1 MRSFLVISV
10 GFGLFGMVVG
20 AAGQAHAQG
29 WTDDGTVVRLTT
41 KTDAVGIGTDLPTDK
56 LHVIG
61 NARIDGKV
69 VSEIL
74 AAPGSAILRLRIGG
88 HDALRLI
95 PTKISP
101 NLIGGSE
108 VNVVGAGVVGA
119 TIAGGG
125 DPSLAAPHP
134 NVITDSYG
142 TIGGGLGNQAGNAA
156 GTVNDAQWATVG
168 GGWANTASGE
178 GATVAGG
185 RLNVASDIFTAVGG
199 GNENVA
205 SSLYSTIGGG
215 FVNVASGQVSTV
227 AGGGGNEASGWLSAI
242 GGGWNNVASGN
253 RATVAGGDSNVAAGL
268 TSFAAGYRAQALHSG
283 AFVWADS
290 KNFNFG
296 SAVANQFRVRTT
308 GGAQFV
314 SAVNGSGGS
323 IAGVTLAA
331 GGNSW
336 AAISDRN
343 VKDNITPIDGRDV
356 VRRLAAIPITQW
368 NLKAQDP
375 TIKHLGPMAQDFYA
389 AFGLGEDERYI
400 NSADADGVALVSI
413 QALYQMLTA
422 LEQKTVELGR
432 IAENIEDLRARLA
445 RFERAAERPR

>member
-10 GFGLFGMVVG
+10 GFGLLGMVVG
-20 AAGQAHAQG
+20 AVGQAEAQG

-69 VSEIL
+69 VTGIV
-74 AAPGSAILRLRIGG
+74 AAPGSAILHLRIGG
-88 HDALRLI
+88 RDALRLA
-95 PTKISP
+95 PTKVSP
-101 NLIGGSE
+101 NIIGGAD
-108 VNVVGAGVVGA
+108 VNVIDPGVVGG

-125 DPSLAAPHP
+125 DATVADPNP
-134 NVITDSYG
+134 NVITDNFG
-142 TIGGGLGNQAGNAA
+142 TIGGGRANQAGDAA
-156 GTVNDAQWATVG
+156 GTVADALAATVG
-168 GGWANTASGE
+168 GGEFNTASGAS
-178 GATVAGG
+178 ATVAGG
-185 RLNVASDIFTAVGG
+185 ASNTAAHVA
-199 GNENVA
+199 
-205 SSLYSTIGGG
+205 
-215 FVNVASGQVSTV
+215 STV
-227 AGGGGNEASGWLSAI
+227 AGGAANQALNDYTAI
-242 GGGWNNVASGN
+242 GGGFHNFSTGVASTVVGGSEN
-253 RATVAGGDSNVAAGL
+253 TASGYAATAGGGVANLAAG
-268 TSFAAGYRAQALHSG
+268 TSSFAAGNRAKANHNG
-283 AFVWADS
+283 TFVWADS
-290 KNFNFG
+290 ASFDFG
-296 SAVANQFRVRTT
+296 SQAANQFRVRTT

-314 SAVNGSGGS
+314 SAVNGTGGPL
-323 IAGVTLAA
+323 AGVTLAA

-343 VKDNITPIDGRDV
+343 VKDNITAVDTRDIL
-356 VRRLAAIPITQW
+356 RRLAAVPITQW